1 MLVNLWEVPTDAGVL
16 DGCVDGDVEE
26 IMGGDHALG
35 YSPGEVLHLWADVA
49 EECVTGPIKQ

>member
-16 DGCVDGDVEE
+16 DRCVDGNVEE

-35 YSPGEVLHLWADVA
+35 YAPCEEVLHLGADVA
-49 EECVTGPIKQ
+49 EEGIA